1 MDHEQL
7 AERLQELQIQLPIG
21 TLRRWAA
28 EGLIEG
34 PKRGSRPSRRGRF
47 GDWPEKSLED
57 AVATWMV
64 RHTDPVSGPPS
75 KKYLL
80 NIKKVAEELQ
90 VAPWKHCRIRIQGLP
105 EIPPDEQLG
114 ESGQPAVN
122 VLDERGYT
130 PYVESN
136 TTWAV
141 DHISFRPHELLA
153 KWLAGV
159 EKVRS
164 GEPLRDSFY
173 FVYDW
178 IIDGPRNERGEFYDA
193 KQFSYTFNPL
203 KYELYAPFRR
213 KDEQWAPGQ
222 YWSVSDRVYIF
233 FRVPEYKEDPLKV
246 VRKQFEPKFESLKS
260 IKRGDQNE

>member
-90 VAPWKHCRIRIQGLP
+90 VAPWKHCRIGIRELP
-105 EIPPDEQLG
+105 EMPPIEEIDVATE
-114 ESGQPAVN
+114 PASN
-122 VLDERGYT
+122 VLEEAGYT
-130 PYVESN
+130 PYVTSDIM
-136 TTWAV
+136 WR
-141 DHISFRPHELLA
+141 DDCISFRPHELVA

-159 EKVRS
+159 EKVRR

-178 IIDGPRNERGEFYDA
+178 IIDGPRNNKGEFYDA
-193 KQFSYTFNPL
+193 SQFSYTFNQLQFEP
-203 KYELYAPFRR
+203 YSEFRR

-222 YWSVSDRVYIF
+222 YWSVRDRVYIF
-233 FRVPEYKEDPLKV
+233 FRVPEFKEDPLNV
-246 VRKQFEPKFESLKS
+246 VRKQFEPKFELLKS